1 MRNLI
6 REKRKISIEY
16 KRITPEVIRRLAT
29 IVDNEVKLEI
39 QNNRETSC
47 YFLYSVDA
55 ADDSSY
61 ESQTISIFEE
71 KELIEQ
77 KVISQVNMRF
87 NLIDNSKN
95 IEIQLQHVNDD
106 KNNGNYVLVS
116 GDDPTWVNGV
126 TTRINE
132 IISLTEFQPKTSN
145 LINVSVVVVGI
156 LIMVLYFRLFHY
168 PIQKYNDNL
177 ATIIFLVI
185 SILTLWGGSS
195 LINYLQE
202 MYPLVE
208 LQTGSNYLQIPREK
222 RKTINLI
229 LVTIVVPLL
238 LALIY
243 DVIKHYAIK

>member
-16 KRITPEVIRRLAT
+16 KRITPEVIRRLAA

-39 QNNRETSC
+39 QNNRATSC

-55 ADDSSY
+55 IDDSSY
-61 ESQTISIFEE
+61 ESQTILIFEE

-77 KVISQVNMRF
+77 KVISKVNMHF
-87 NLIDNSKN
+87 NLLDNSKN
-95 IEIQLQHVNDD
+95 IEIQLQHVIDD
-106 KNNGNYVLVS
+106 KTNGNYVLVS

-156 LIMVLYFRLFHY
+156 LVIAIYFRLFHY
-168 PIQKYNDNL
+168 SIQKYNDDL
-177 ATIIFLVI
+177 ASITFLVI
-185 SILTLWGGSS
+185 SILTLGGGSS

-208 LQTGSNYLQIPREK
+208 LQTGSNYLQIPQKK
-222 RKTINLI
+222 RRAMNIILITII
-229 LVTIVVPLL
+229 VPLL

-243 DVIKHYAIK
+243 DVIKHYVMK